1 MAMTFQQAINKA
13 RDLWGSSAV
22 LRTVVT
28 HRAGSKEG
36 AEEQLEL
43 VRMIGVLGHNE
54 LIEHGMGPTWE
65 HAFTDAKKRDI
76 YINSLA
82 KKRTQ

>member
-1 MAMTFQQAINKA
+1 M
-13 RDLWGSSAV
+13 
-22 LRTVVT
+22 VT

-36 AEEQLEL
+36 SEEQLEL
-43 VRMIGVLGHNE
+43 VRMVGVLGHKE

-65 HAFTDAKKRDI
+65 HAFKDAKNRDN

>member
-1 MAMTFQQAINKA
+1 
-13 RDLWGSSAV
+13 
-22 LRTVVT
+22 
-28 HRAGSKEG
+28 
-36 AEEQLEL
+36 
-43 VRMIGVLGHNE
+43 MIGVLGHNE

-65 HAFTDAKKRDI
+65 HAFADAKKRDI